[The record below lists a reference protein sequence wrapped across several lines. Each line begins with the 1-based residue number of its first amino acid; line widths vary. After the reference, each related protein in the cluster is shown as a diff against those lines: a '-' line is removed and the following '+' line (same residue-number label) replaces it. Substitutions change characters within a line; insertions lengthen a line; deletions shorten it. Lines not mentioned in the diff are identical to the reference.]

1 MKRTTRTRTERGGF
15 RAVAQRLRGAGTDVI
30 GRALAAALPA
40 FVLLLVAAVPAP
52 AARAADARFALVIGQ
67 NVAADDPGLDP
78 LRYADDDAVRYADL
92 LGAVSERV
100 ILLTTLD
107 AETSRLLGAR
117 AYQTTAPTR
126 AAVLAAVGELRRD
139 MAAAKARGDRPVLY
153 FVFSGHGSYD
163 DEGRGYVFLAD
174 GRFTTRDLFHEV
186 LGPTRDDPVILIVDA
201 CNASLLVNTRGAGDE
216 RRPTRPTTLR
226 LEDYPNVGVVLSSS
240 TIGESH
246 EWGRYLAGI
255 FSHEVRSALVGAADI
270 DDDAQVGFGEL
281 AAFIAAANAR
291 VTNPTV
297 RIRPYIRPPL
307 TDPNL
312 PLIDLRGGRFAARVR
327 VDARLAGKTHVLDGD
342 LVRYADFHAT
352 FEAREGFWLALTR
365 PGEYVIV
372 HDERE
377 WVVPADARGD
387 LALDALPTRPRS
399 VVSAR
404 GAGSEYFERTLFQE
418 PYGRVFAHRYLS
430 DDYEADLAVQHA
442 ALAPWYDNPTAWS
455 LLGGGIA
462 AGIGGL
468 VLHVRAFDL
477 RDDASHAALAV
488 DRARLNDDLESYQ
501 TGATILY
508 GIGAAAVVTSVVLF
522 ALDRPV
528 EVETYHPPLRVELTG
543 TGVRIQSDW

>member
-1 MKRTTRTRTERGGF
+1 MTRTRTLTGP
-15 RAVAQRLRGAGTDVI
+15 RAVTRRAI
-30 GRALAAALPA
+30 GPALLTALLSALALSARASP
-40 FVLLLVAAVPAP
+40 
-52 AARAADARFALVIGQ
+52 ARAADARFALVIGQ
-67 NVAADDPGLDP
+67 NAAVGDPGLDP

-92 LGAVSERV
+92 FGAVAERV

-107 AETSRLLGAR
+107 AETARLVGAR
-117 AYQTTAPTR
+117 AYETAAPTR
-126 AAVLAAVGELRRD
+126 AAVLSALSELRAD

-163 DEGRGYVFLAD
+163 DEGRGYIFLAD

-186 LGPTRDDPVILIVDA
+186 LGPTRDAPVILIVDA

-226 LEDYPNVGVVLSSS
+226 LEDYPNVGVILSSS

-270 DDDAQVGFGEL
+270 DDDGQIGFGEL

-312 PLIDLRGGRFAARVR
+312 AIMDLRGGHFAARVR
-327 VDARLAGKTHVLDGD
+327 VDARLAGKTHIVDGD
-342 LVRYADFHAT
+342 LVRYADFHGT
-352 FEAREGFWLALTR
+352 FEAREGFWVALTR

-372 HDERE
+372 HGDRE
-377 WVVPADARGD
+377 WIVPAGASGD
-387 LALDALPTRPRS
+387 LALDALATRPRS

-418 PYGRVFAHRYLS
+418 PFGRVFAHRYLS
-430 DDYEADLAVQHA
+430 DDYQGDLAVQHA
-442 ALAPWYDNPTAWS
+442 ALAPWYDNATAWTV
-455 LLGGGIA
+455 LGGGVA
-462 AGIGGL
+462 AGLAGL
-468 VLHVRAFDL
+468 GLHLRALDL
-477 RDDASHAALAV
+477 ERDARGAAWAP
-488 DRARLNDDLESYQ
+488 DRARLNGDVETFQ
-501 TGATILY
+501 TSATVLY
-508 GIGAAAVVTSVVLF
+508 GIGGAAVITSVLLF
-522 ALDRPV
+522 ALDRPTR
-528 EVETYHPPLRVELTG
+528 VETYHPPLRVELTG
-543 TGVRIQSDW
+543 TGVRLQSDW